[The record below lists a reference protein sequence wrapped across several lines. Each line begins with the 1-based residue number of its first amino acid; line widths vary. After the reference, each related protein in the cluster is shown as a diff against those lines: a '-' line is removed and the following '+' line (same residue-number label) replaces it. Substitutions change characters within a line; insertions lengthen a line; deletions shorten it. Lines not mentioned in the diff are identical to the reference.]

1 MTSVFIQF
9 VQKNTAHFDH
19 MFDLIGGKPFDL
31 KGVKKWY
38 SG

>member
-9 VQKNTAHFDH
+9 VKKNTARFDD

-31 KGVKKWY
+31 KRVKN
-38 SG
+38 